1 MNTAQELKLI
11 KKLNNIIFLGAM
23 ILVSTWITFFWTI
36 KDTAELIN
44 SSTTKIISAQTET
57 LGKLATIREVLTM
70 CEEFPPPDPV
80 RLERIDAEIRGNFNN
95 FPSQEKMLRDLMKE
109 ESYNGTN

>member
-1 MNTAQELKLI
+1 MTTAQELKLI
-11 KKLNNIIFLGAM
+11 KKLNNIILIGAM
-23 ILVSTWITFFWTI
+23 IFISTWATFGLTVAWIITTT
-36 KDTAELIN
+36 TAELIN

-57 LGKLATIREVLTM
+57 LGKLATIREVLNM

-95 FPSQEKMLRDLMKE
+95 FPSQEEMIEQLENYD
-109 ESYNGTN
+109 